1 MVKNFLIA
9 TLCLLSTWTY
19 SQEIDIEGS
28 VSDMDSGMP
37 LLGVNV
43 IIEGTT
49 KGTTTNFDGEFLL
62 TSVPTDATLVFS
74 YLGYETKKVN
84 VAETTDFTIQLQ
96 SDTQALD
103 DVVVIG
109 YGASSRRKLTGS
121 VSTVDA
127 ESIQDLEPLNA
138 ANALQGTTAGVS
150 VTPQSGSPGAE
161 SNIRI
166 RGISTNG
173 NSSPLIILDG
183 FQYDGG
189 LNSIN
194 PQDIESITVLKDAQ
208 AAIYGSVGANGVVL
222 IETKT
227 GKRNQAAEVTYNTY
241 FGLQQTTRE
250 LPLLNNLEYA
260 LLTNEKYANAGQS
273 LPFPDP
279 TQIRTNT
286 DWQDQVF
293 ETAAIVSN
301 NVSVRG
307 GSENTDYSF
316 SASHLYQKGIVA
328 PEKSNFK
335 RTTAN
340 LSVNTDVRD
349 FLNLSAKVI
358 YTNNRSQGINSFGL
372 GSVLF
377 NAINIAPTIR
387 PDRFNLDG
395 TIDLG
400 NEVANPLA
408 QINNTFN
415 DFESNRLSGSFQ
427 AELEYIKDF
436 KLTARYGFNSSNLNN
451 REFFPEFDFGTGKVF
466 NRPFNQVNLN
476 QQEFYDYTFDLFN
489 TIEKSFFD
497 RELDVT
503 FTVGMTAFR
512 THGEGLFGARTGV
525 PRNSYEFADLG
536 TATGLGDNQT
546 NGSFV
551 SEFRRL
557 SYFSRVQFS
566 FKDRYL
572 LTGILRRDTSSSF
585 GPNNS
590 TAWFP
595 SVTGGWIITEE
606 DFIGTSDV
614 LNFAK
619 LRASYGEL
627 GNDRIPNF
635 LFLSVLS
642 GEATY
647 VLGEEQNLVNGQAL
661 GPVANPNVKWETA
674 KKLDIGLDLK
684 LFNNN
689 LDVTLDYY
697 DNTREDLLIPFIPT
711 SGIFGT
717 AAPGSSAPTRNAGT
731 VKNYG
736 FEAAIGYSKEV
747 SKDFSFNVNYNISTI
762 NNEVTEINGAPF
774 LEGGQ
779 FSVGQ
784 LPPAR
789 MEVGQPIGYFYG
801 LKTDGIFQNQTEV
814 EAHPSQRE
822 LAGVEA
828 SPGDIRF
835 VDVNGDGIVNQD
847 DRTYIGDPI
856 PDVTMG
862 LNLSFNYKNF
872 EFSAYS
878 FANLGSDIVRN
889 FERDQPNVNMLSRRL
904 DRWTGPGTSNF
915 EPRVTAAA
923 TANKLFSDY
932 FVEDGSFLRIQT
944 ISLGYYVPEKALES
958 VGISSVKLYAKV
970 DNAFTF
976 TEYSGYDPTASTG
989 APIGGG
995 IDLGFYPLP
1004 RTFSLG
1010 LNVKL

>member
-1 MVKNFLIA
+1 MVKNFMITA
-9 TLCLLSTWTY
+9 ICLLSMWTY
-19 SQEIDIEGS
+19 SQEIDIKGN
-28 VSDMDSGMP
+28 VTDKDSGTP

-43 IIEGTT
+43 LVEGTT
-49 KGTTTNFDGEFLL
+49 KGTTTDFDGNFII
-62 TSVPTDATLVFS
+62 TSVPSDATLVFS
-74 YLGYETKKVN
+74 YLGFQTKKVN
-84 VAETTDFTIQLQ
+84 VAETTDFNIQLE

-109 YGASSRRKLTGS
+109 YGASSRRKITGS

-127 ESIQDLEPLNA
+127 ESIQDLEPINA

-173 NSSPLIILDG
+173 NSAPLIILNG

-194 PQDIESITVLKDAQ
+194 PNDIESITVLKDAQ

-241 FGLQQTTRE
+241 VGLQQTTRK
-250 LPLLNNLEYA
+250 LPLLNSNEYA
-260 LLTNEKYANAGQS
+260 LLINEKYGNAGFN
-273 LPFPDP
+273 LPFSDLS
-279 TQIRTNT
+279 QIQYNT
-286 DWQDQVF
+286 DWQDEVF
-293 ETAAIVSN
+293 EQTTIISN

-316 SASHLYQKGIVA
+316 SASHLDQKGIVA

-335 RTTAN
+335 RTTAK
-340 LSVNTDVRD
+340 LSINTDVRD
-349 FLNLSAKVI
+349 FLNLSANVI
-358 YTNNRSQGINSFGL
+358 YTNNRSSGINSFGL

-377 NAINIAPTIR
+377 NAINIAPTISPNR
-387 PDRFNLDG
+387 DNLNG

-400 NEVANPLA
+400 NEVVNPLT

-451 REFFPEFDFGTGKVF
+451 REFFPEFNFGTNKVF

-489 TIEKSFFD
+489 TIEKTFFD
-497 RELDVT
+497 DLDVT
-503 FTVGMTAFR
+503 FTLGMTAFR
-512 THGEGLFGARTGV
+512 THGEALFGSRTGV
-525 PRNSYEFADLG
+525 LRNSYEFADLDS
-536 TATGLGDNQT
+536 ATGLGDNQT

-557 SYFSRVQFS
+557 SYFSRVEFS

-572 LTGILRRDTSSSF
+572 LSVINRRDTSSNF

-595 SVTGGWIITEE
+595 SVTGGWLLTEE

-619 LRASYGEL
+619 LRASYGEM

-647 VLGEEQNLVNGQAL
+647 VLGEDQELVNGLAL
-661 GPVANPNVKWETA
+661 GPLANPNVKWETA
-674 KKLDIGLDLK
+674 KKFNVGLDLK
-684 LFNNN
+684 LFKRS
-689 LDVTLDYY
+689 LDVTLEYY
-697 DNTREDLLIPFIPT
+697 DNTREDLLIPGIPT

-717 AAPGSSAPTRNAGT
+717 AAPGSSAPTINAGT
-731 VKNYG
+731 VTNSG
-736 FEAAIGYSKEV
+736 FEAALGYSKDISE
-747 SKDFSFNVNYNISTI
+747 DFSFNINYNVSTI
-762 NNEVTEINGAPF
+762 NNEVTQINGADVIR
-774 LEGGQ
+774 GGQ
-779 FSVGQ
+779 FGIGQ

-801 LKTDGIFQNQTEV
+801 LQTNGIFQSQAEV
-814 EAHPSQRE
+814 DAHPSQLQ

-828 SPGDIRF
+828 RPGDIRF
-835 VDVNGDGIVNQD
+835 VDINGDGIVNQD
-847 DRTYIGDPI
+847 DRTSIGDPI

-878 FANLGSDIVRN
+878 FANLGNDIVRN
-889 FERDQPNVNMLSRRL
+889 FERDQPNVNMMNRRL
-904 DRWTGPGTSNF
+904 NRWTGPGSTNT
-915 EPRVTAAA
+915 EPRVSAGA

-932 FVEDGSFLRIQT
+932 FVEDGSFIRIQT
-944 ISLGYYVPEKALES
+944 ISLGYFLPTDALES
-958 VGISSVKLYAKV
+958 IGISSVKLYGKV